1 MNRAFLIGLL
11 LFAANAVILPLLT
24 VGAVRLFE
32 KKICRRACYLIF
44 VVCAIRI
51 LLPVGLGL
59 PSLIDLA
66 DVIPSHEQNDVII
79 RAEEEDVY
87 SALNGSGLVVQTQ
100 ETDPLGS
107 IEDTVNEDKTSFSS
121 FWNGLS
127 LFLTRYGTLLL
138 LAVWGSGAVIF
149 LCLSVIPQMRWMR
162 WERKHASKTDSATE
176 ELYRAVCAELGLRHP
191 PRLSRLDCAVVP
203 HLSGVFRPRVVIGDT
218 VFNERELTY
227 VLRHELTHYR
237 RGDIFVK
244 WLLLL
249 DVAVFWWN
257 PAVRLLVKH
266 TQQSM
271 ELSCDERV
279 LLGLEDETRHEYC
292 SAILKVLKENAQAR
306 SALSVGFSSDRFR
319 TVERF
324 REILNVSPK
333 KRGVAVIVIASAVL
347 LFSGAVLGCSAFAQ
361 EVTPVTE
368 TFFFMTPCN
377 LTQEQL
383 VEISR
388 SLEVPQE
395 TEGMEMIGWNVYSE
409 TNEDGGYSIRF
420 EAAFEPRA
428 YGLTFVANGGEV
440 SEVKEG
446 YSYGEPLPDATR
458 AGYTFDGWYYDIAL
472 RERAYKVP
480 AKSCTLYAKWAEES
494 PSADFTFTQ
503 RNGTLSVSAYRG
515 NDTDI
520 RIPAYVGGMAVTGID
535 INCFAFKTALRSVV
549 LPETVTSVGAGAF
562 RYCYALETVECLSV
576 LPTLDR
582 SVFEACYRLR
592 ELTVGGEKRAF
603 EIP

>member
-1 MNRAFLIGLL
+1 MNHAFLIGLL
-11 LFAANAVILPLLT
+11 LFASSAVILPLLT

-44 VVCAIRI
+44 VVCAIRV

-66 DVIPSHEQNDVII
+66 DVIPSRTRNDVII
-79 RAEEEDVY
+79 RAEEEDVS
-87 SALNGSGLVVQTQ
+87 SALNGSGLVAQTQ
-100 ETDPLGS
+100 GADSLGS
-107 IEDTVNEDKTSFSS
+107 SGNTVSEDKTSFSS

-162 WERKHASKTDSATE
+162 WERKHAAKTDSATE
-176 ELYRAVCAELGLRHP
+176 GIYRAVCAELGLRHP
-191 PRLSRLDCAVVP
+191 PKLSRLDCAVVP
-203 HLSGVFRPRVVIGDT
+203 HLSGVFHPRVVIGNT
-218 VFNERELTY
+218 LFNERELTY

-257 PAVRLLVKH
+257 PAVRLLVRY
-266 TQQSM
+266 TQETM

-306 SALSVGFSSDRFR
+306 SVLSVGFSSDRFR

-333 KRGVAVIVIASAVL
+333 KRGVAVIVIATVVL
-347 LFSGAVLGCSAFAQ
+347 LCSGAVLGCSAFAQ
-361 EVTPVTE
+361 DVTPVTE

-383 VEISR
+383 VEISK
-388 SLEVPQE
+388 SLEVPQA
-395 TEGMEMIGWNVYSE
+395 EGMNMIGWNVYSE

-446 YSYGEPLPDATR
+446 YSYGESLPDATR

-472 RERAYKVP
+472 RERADKVP
-480 AKSCTLYAKWAEES
+480 AKSCRLYAKWAEES
-494 PSADFTFTQ
+494 ASGDFTFTQ

-520 RIPAYVGGMAVTGID
+520 HIPAYVGGMAVTGID
-535 INCFAFKTALRSVV
+535 INCFAFKTELRSVV
-549 LPETVTSVGAGAF
+549 LPETVISVGAGAF
-562 RYCYALETVECLSV
+562 RYCYALERVECLSAA